1 MKVLLALVMLGL
13 SAKAQTTPAS
23 SQTPTESLTVLQAK
37 ELLRSR
43 SPIFLRE
50 RQNLALAQA
59 GITEARQIPN
69 PDIEVISE
77 SYPLYEDRP
86 GSFFNNQELTFR
98 AGQTIETA
106 GKRRKRTAVA
116 RRAFDVSKLSIDD
129 TLRLLTVELQRRYFQ
144 AALAKT
150 QLAVSR
156 DVLKQFDE
164 ILRVNQERYKQGEVS
179 GLDFA
184 RLQTERMRFANDV
197 IDNELQLRNS
207 KAAVIELL
215 GLDTLPDNLELTDEL
230 DIVSPRLNFEDA
242 LATSIASRP
251 DLAAQEA
258 RREQF
263 RLDLDLQK
271 AQRIP
276 NVTPS
281 AGYKRDFGLN
291 TSYFS
296 VSVPLPLF
304 NRNQAGVQRATAQIS
319 QQEYE
324 LSRTRFAVRRDVTE
338 AFNALMAQDARVAAM
353 KQTYVPSATKAR
365 DIARESYKLGAID
378 LIVLLDA
385 ERTYRETLRTFNQ
398 TLFERRVALAQL
410 EAAIGKELAK

>member
-1 MKVLLALVMLGL
+1 MKALFALLCLGMSL
-13 SAKAQTTPAS
+13 MA
-23 SQTPTESLTVLQAK
+23 QTPTPAGVSTESLSIAQAK
-37 ELLRSR
+37 QLLRSK
-43 SPIFLRE
+43 SPVFLRE

-59 GITEARQIPN
+59 GITEARQVPN
-69 PDIEVISE
+69 PNVEVTSE
-77 SYPLYEDRP
+77 SYPLFENRP
-86 GSFFNNQELTFR
+86 GSFLNNQELTFR
-98 AGQTIETA
+98 AGQTIETG
-106 GKRRKRTAVA
+106 GKRGKRIAVA
-116 RRAFDVSKLSIDD
+116 RRAFDVSKFSIDD
-129 TLRLLTVELQRRYFQ
+129 ALRLLTVELERRYFQ

-156 DVLKQFDE
+156 EILKQFDE
-164 ILRVNQERYKQGEVS
+164 ILRVNQERYNQGEVS

-197 IDNELQLRNS
+197 IDNGLQLRNS

-215 GLDTLPDNLELTDEL
+215 GLDTLPDQLELADEL
-230 DIVSPRLNFEDA
+230 DMVSPRLTFEEA

-258 RREQF
+258 RRQQF

-281 AGYKRDFGLN
+281 AGYKKDFGLS
-291 TSYFS
+291 TSYLS
-296 VSVPLPLF
+296 VTVPLPLF
-304 NRNQAGVQRATAQIS
+304 NRNQAGVQRATAQIG

-324 LSRTRFAVRRDVTE
+324 LNRARFAVRREVTE
-338 AFNALMAQDARVAAM
+338 AFNALTAQEARVTAM
-353 KQTYVPSATKAR
+353 RQTYVPSATKAR

-385 ERTYRETLRTFNQ
+385 ERTYRETLRSFNQ
-398 TLFERRVALAQL
+398 TLFERRVALSQL
-410 EAAIGKELAK
+410 EAAVGKELTK

>member
-338 AFNALMAQDARVAAM
+338 AFNALMAQDVRVAAM

-385 ERTYRETLRTFNQ
+385 ERTYRETLRSFNQ